1 VTPGDGHDGAVRPG
15 LHVLYVAW
23 GFAPH
28 QGPGVY
34 RPLAT
39 VAELVRQGHR
49 VTVLTADLA
58 TFDLVIG
65 GDRSLLDDIPEGVRV
80 VRVAMAPQQRDP
92 LLNRWPAAQIADP
105 RSWAEKAQANQIM
118 AFPEVVYATW
128 QPRAEAAAA
137 RIHELDPVDLVIATG
152 NPYVDFT
159 VALRLHVD
167 HGIPFVLD
175 DRDSWL
181 LDVYNGDLSPL
192 SDRILPW
199 LEFALSQAL
208 RMWFV
213 NPPIA
218 DWHRRRFPQYA
229 DRIRVVENGWDTRF
243 LDVSSLPARRDSGSG
258 LVYTYVGTVNSSL
271 PLRLLAE
278 AWRLARARSPL
289 LAGAELRVVGQFGH
303 GGRLMPDQAAIAA
316 EFAPDG
322 LVLTGRQP
330 KHQIGQVYADAD
342 VLVFVKEGAGMVT
355 SGKVYEYVA
364 TGRPIVSVLEPEHD
378 ARRVLS
384 GYPRW
389 HDAAE
394 HSPEGLAKAM
404 LAALEDEADGEAR
417 HADALLYGASKTRE
431 AALRPAL
438 QDVLSALVS

>member
-1 VTPGDGHDGAVRPG
+1 MSRTVDCG

-58 TFDLVIG
+58 TFDLIIG
-65 GDRSLLDDIPEGVRV
+65 GDRTLLDDVPEAVRV
-80 VRVAMAPQQRDP
+80 VRVAMAPRQRDP
-92 LLNRWPAAQIADP
+92 VINRWPATRISDP
-105 RSWAEKAQANQIM
+105 KVWGDTVQKEQAL
-118 AFPEVVYATW
+118 AFPERVYATW
-128 QPRAEAAAA
+128 QPRAEAVAA

-152 NPYVDFT
+152 NPYVDFS

-167 HGIPFVLD
+167 HGVPFVLD

-181 LDVYNGDLSPL
+181 LDVYTGNPSPL
-192 SDRILPW
+192 AERVLPW
-199 LEFALSQAL
+199 LEFAMSQAL

-218 DWHRRRFPQYA
+218 DWHRNRFPQYA
-229 DRIRVVENGWDTRF
+229 DRIRVVENGWDPQF
-243 LDVSSLPARRDSGSG
+243 LDVGLLPARREPGRG
-258 LVYTYVGTVNSSL
+258 LIYTYVGTVNSNL

-278 AWRLARARSPL
+278 AWRLARVQSPL
-289 LAGAELRVVGQFGH
+289 LVGAQLRVVGQFGH
-303 GGRLMPDQAAIAA
+303 GGLLTADQAGIAA

-330 KHQIGQVYADAD
+330 KHRIGKVYADAD
-342 VLVFVKEGAGMVT
+342 VLVFLKEGAGMVT

-364 TGRPIVSVLEPEHD
+364 TGLPIVSVLEQEHD
-378 ARRVLS
+378 ARRVLLN
-384 GYPRW
+384 YPRW
-389 HDAAE
+389 HDAVE

-404 LAALEDEADGEAR
+404 LSALDDEEDGAERHAAAVSYGAAKSRAAALG
-417 HADALLYGASKTRE
+417 
-431 AALRPAL
+431 PAL
-438 QDVLSALVS
+438 HDVFTALAT

>member
-1 VTPGDGHDGAVRPG
+1 M
-15 LHVLYVAW
+15 
-23 GFAPH
+23 
-28 QGPGVY
+28 
-34 RPLAT
+34 
-39 VAELVRQGHR
+39 GHR

-65 GDRSLLDDIPEGVRV
+65 GDRSLLDDVPEGVRV
-80 VRVAMAPQQRDP
+80 VRVAMAPRQRDP
-92 LLNRWPAAQIADP
+92 LVHRWPAARLADP
-105 RSWAEKAQANQIM
+105 KLWDKLVEMEQLQ
-118 AFPEVVYATW
+118 AFPERLYSTW
-128 QPRAEAAAA
+128 QPRAEAVAA

-159 VALRLHVD
+159 VPIRLHVD
-167 HGIPFVLD
+167 HGVPFVLD

-181 LDVYNGDLSPL
+181 LDVYTGEEGRLAE
-192 SDRILPW
+192 RILPW

-218 DWHRRRFPQYA
+218 DWHRNRFPQYA
-229 DRIRVVENGWDTRF
+229 DRIKVVENGWDPRF
-243 LDVSSLPARRDSGSG
+243 LNPGSRPAVREPGRG
-258 LVYTYVGTVNSSL
+258 LVYTYVGTVNNLL
-271 PLRLLAE
+271 PLRLMAE
-278 AWRLARARSPL
+278 AWRLARAGSPL
-289 LAGAELRVVGQFGH
+289 LKGAQLKVVGQFGH
-303 GGRLMPDQAAIAA
+303 GGLMTLEQASIAA

-342 VLVFVKEGAGMVT
+342 VLVFVKEGSGMVT

-364 TGRPIVSVLEPEHD
+364 SGLPIVSVLEPAHD
-378 ARRVLS
+378 SRRVLT

-389 HDAAE
+389 HDATELSAA
-394 HSPEGLAKAM
+394 GLAQAM
-404 LAALEDEADGEAR
+404 LAAVDDLADGAERYSAALVHGAAR
-417 HADALLYGASKTRE
+417 SRE

-438 QDVLSALVS
+438 QDVVTALAS

>member
-1 VTPGDGHDGAVRPG
+1 MTPADGPGPSG

-65 GDRSLLDDIPEGVRV
+65 GDRSLLNDVPEGVRV
-80 VRVAMAPQQRDP
+80 VRVVMAPQQRDP
-92 LLNRWPAAQIADP
+92 LLNRWPAAQAADP
-105 RSWAEKAQANQIM
+105 RTWAEKAQANQVM

-128 QPRAEAAAA
+128 QPRAEAAAR
-137 RIHELDPVDLVIATG
+137 RIHELDPVDLVISTG
-152 NPYVDFT
+152 NPYVDFA
-159 VALRLHVD
+159 VALRLNVD
-167 HGIPFVLD
+167 YGVPFVLD

-192 SDRILPW
+192 ADRILPW

-213 NPPIA
+213 NQPIA
-218 DWHRRRFPQYA
+218 DWHRHRFPQHA
-229 DRIRVVENGWDTRF
+229 DKIRVVENGWDTRF
-243 LDVSSLPARRDSGSG
+243 LDVGSLPARREPGSG

-271 PLRLLAE
+271 PLRLLAQ
-278 AWRLARARSPL
+278 AWRLAKSASDRL
-289 LAGAELRVVGQFGH
+289 DGAELRVVGQFGH
-303 GGRLMPDQAAIAA
+303 GGRLTPDQAAIAA

-322 LVLTGRQP
+322 LILTGRQP

-364 TGRPIVSVLEPEHD
+364 TGRPIVSVLEQEHD
-378 ARRVLS
+378 ARRVLA

-394 HSPEGLAKAM
+394 YSPEGLAKA
-404 LAALEDEADGEAR
+404 LLEALDDEADGAKR
-417 HADALLYGASKTRE
+417 HAGALEYGASKTRE

-438 QDVLSALVS
+438 QDVLTALAS

>member
-1 VTPGDGHDGAVRPG
+1 MTRADDGG

-39 VAELVRQGHR
+39 VAELVHQGHR

-65 GDRSLLDDIPEGVRV
+65 GDRSLLDDVPEGVRV
-80 VRVAMAPQQRDP
+80 VRVAMAQEQRDP
-92 LLNRWPAAQIADP
+92 LVNRWSAARLANP
-105 RSWAEKAQANQIM
+105 RAWAEKARADQVL
-118 AFPEVVYATW
+118 AFPEWVYATW
-128 QPRAEAAAA
+128 QPRAEAAAT

-167 HGIPFVLD
+167 HGVPYVLD

-181 LDVYNGDLSPL
+181 LDVFTGDLSPL
-192 SDRILPW
+192 AERILPW

-229 DRIRVVENGWDTRF
+229 DKIHVVENGWDTRF
-243 LDVSSLPARRDSGSG
+243 LDVGSLSAPKEPGAG
-258 LVYTYVGTVNSSL
+258 LVYTYVGTVNRSL
-271 PLRLLAE
+271 PLRLLAD
-278 AWRLARARSPL
+278 AWRLARAGSAQ
-289 LAGAELRVVGQFGH
+289 LAGAELRVVGQFGS
-303 GGRLMPDQAAIAA
+303 GDRLTPDQAAIAA

-322 LVLTGRQP
+322 LILAGRQP

-342 VLVFVKEGAGMVT
+342 VLVFIKEGSGMVT

-364 TGRPIVSVLEPEHD
+364 TGRPIVSVLEAEHD
-378 ARRVLS
+378 ARRVLA

-404 LAALEDEADGEAR
+404 LAALDDATDGEQR
-417 HADALLYGASKTRE
+417 HAAALLYGASKTRE

-438 QDVLSALVS
+438 RDVFKVLSS